1 MTLQRPNDVLYVK
14 RTSKS
19 AQQVRKVLRSIRGKR
34 NAWPMLRRSNKKWA
48 WRRHPP
54 YSRIFVSK
62 ALTHPHQPT
71 SRRKSKGVQLRVPL
85 ESWLAVE
92 QYPKQYQRCTQT
104 KMPKSKVE
112 TLTQT
117 RATRAQTETLTRTLT
132 KSWTKLGTKMSHLLG
147 QQSRSGGASQ
157 SISHRQGT
165 RYRRTYGTMFRSKA
179 EVQMM
184 PKKCEGA
191 RGSQKTR
198 RKGHLHRRVA
208 MKVGSSLTNCAP
220 K

>member
-1 MTLQRPNDVLYVK
+1 MTLQRLNDVLYVK

-19 AQQVRKVLRSIRGKR
+19 AQQVCKVLRSIRGKR

-48 WRRHPP
+48 WRGHPP
-54 YSRIFVSK
+54 YSCIFVSK

-71 SRRKSKGVQLRVPL
+71 SRRKSKGVQSRVPL

-92 QYPKQYQRCTQT
+92 QYLKQYQRRKQ
-104 KMPKSKVE
+104 SKVEE

-117 RATRAQTETLTRTLT
+117 QATRAQTETLTRTLT
-132 KSWTKLGTKMSHLLG
+132 KSWTKLGTKTSHLLG

-165 RYRRTYGTMFRSKA
+165 QYRRMYGTMFRSKA

-184 PKKCEGA
+184 LKKREGA
-191 RGSQKTR
+191 CGSQKTQ
-198 RKGHLHRRVA
+198 RKGHLHGRVA
-208 MKVGSSLTNCAP
+208 MKVGSSLTDCVP